1 MDRPRAPLTARPP
14 AEIST
19 RAVAWLAAGPVAMLA
34 VFVAAPLVAVFSQG
48 LAGGLA
54 AVLVDPVTWRVL
66 GYTAAQAAASTV
78 LALLAG
84 LPAAYVVSRLAFPGR
99 QVLVV
104 ALVVPFVLP
113 TVVVG
118 LAFRALLPGLAGTT
132 AAVLLAHV
140 FFNIGVVVRVVG
152 GLWAHLD
159 PRAGRVAA
167 TLGARPWQAFR
178 AVTWPLL
185 RPAVAAA
192 AALVFVFT
200 FTSFG
205 VVLVVGDPAQP
216 TLEVEIYRRAI
227 QLFDLPGAAALGL
240 LQLVAVAAALAVA
253 ARLQRRLGTVQPLR
267 PDAMGRPRSRHDR
280 ALVALVAAEALL
292 VLAPLAALAVRSLRV
307 GGGWGLEWYRLLW
320 SPQGGTT
327 RDVALADS
335 LRVSVTYAVVA
346 TVLALVLGGSAACA
360 IAYARRGGDALDT
373 AVALPLGVSAVTLGL
388 GLLLVSVSGP
398 VDIRGAWIAVPLG
411 QALVATPLVVRTVLP
426 VLRAVDPRLRE
437 VAATLGAGPWR
448 AWAAVDGAQLSRA
461 AAVAA
466 GLACAVSLGEFG
478 ATAFLARADSPTVP
492 VLLVRLLGR
501 PGEANAGQAAA
512 LAMVLVL
519 LTAAVVLA
527 TERWRAPGTGAL

>member
-1 MDRPRAPLTARPP
+1 
-14 AEIST
+14 
-19 RAVAWLAAGPVAMLA
+19 MLA
-34 VFVAAPLVAVFSQG
+34 VFVAVPLVAVFSQG

-66 GYTAAQAAASTV
+66 GYTAAQAAASTL

-99 QVLVV
+99 RALLVV
-104 ALVVPFVLP
+104 LVVPFVLP

-118 LAFRALLPGLAGTT
+118 LAFRALVPGLTGTT

-152 GLWAHLD
+152 GLWGHLD

-216 TLEVEIYRRAI
+216 TLEVEIYRRAM

-240 LQLVAVAAALAVA
+240 LQLAAVAAALVVA
-253 ARLQRRLGTVQPLR
+253 ARLQRRLGTVQPLS
-267 PDAMGRPRSRHDR
+267 PDAMSRPRSRTDR

-292 VLAPLAALAVRSLRV
+292 VLAPLAALAARSLRV
-307 GGGWGLEWYRLLW
+307 GGGWGLEWYRSLW

-346 TVLALVLGGSAACA
+346 TVLALLLGVSAACA
-360 IAYARRGGDALDT
+360 IAYARRGGEALDT

-388 GLLLVSVSGP
+388 GLLLASVSGP
-398 VDIRGAWIAVPLG
+398 VDLRGAWIAVPLG

-426 VLRAVDPRLRE
+426 VLRSVDPRLRE

-448 AWAAVDGAQLSRA
+448 AWSAVDGAQLSRA

-466 GLACAVSLGEFG
+466 GLACGVSLGEFG
-478 ATAFLARADSPTVP
+478 ATAFLARADAPTVP

-519 LTAAVVLA
+519 LTAGVVLA